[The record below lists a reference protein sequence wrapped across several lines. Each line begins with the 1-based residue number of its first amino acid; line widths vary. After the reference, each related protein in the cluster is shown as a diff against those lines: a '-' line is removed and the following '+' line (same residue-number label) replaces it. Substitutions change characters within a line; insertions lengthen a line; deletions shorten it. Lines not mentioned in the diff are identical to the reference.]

1 MLGCFNRKHPPIELG
16 PDSLPAVSQST
27 INTKERREVKDSKER
42 ARGDDKKEKEAW
54 GDSLPFI
61 FLRPITPR
69 SLFGV
74 ALSACDPNKE
84 DWERVRSCSCN
95 L

>member
-42 ARGDDKKEKEAW
+42 ARGDDKKEKEA
-54 GDSLPFI
+54 
-61 FLRPITPR
+61 
-69 SLFGV
+69 
-74 ALSACDPNKE
+74 
-84 DWERVRSCSCN
+84 
-95 L
+95 